1 MNPHPLKQ
9 REQDLMQFYSYC
21 QLGMTPK
28 QFYTKWQVSY
38 EEMAQICVDTKWLVV
53 RHRSLSTVR
62 RWFAR
67 GKNYRRPMPAD
78 LRHLALMNFLL
89 EHFEEIPQELLQK
102 LPRNNVIPFE

>member
-9 REQDLMQFYSYC
+9 REQDLIQLYSYC

-28 QFYTKWQVSY
+28 QFYTKWQVNH
-38 EEMAQICVDTKWLVV
+38 EKMAQICS
-53 RHRSLSTVR
+53 RSLSTVR
-62 RWFAR
+62 GWFAR

-89 EHFEEIPQELLQK
+89 EHFEEIPEELLKK
-102 LPRNNVIPFE
+102 LCFPDESE